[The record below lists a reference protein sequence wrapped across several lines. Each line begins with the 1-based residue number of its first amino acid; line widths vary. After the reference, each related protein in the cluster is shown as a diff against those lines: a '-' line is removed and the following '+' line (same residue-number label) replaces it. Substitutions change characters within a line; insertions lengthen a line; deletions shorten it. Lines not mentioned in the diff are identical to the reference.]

1 MSNVPPSPASL
12 RGAVDLSSLVN
23 KAQAPA
29 VPAGGAAGALPGD
42 GAAGGVPSLV
52 VDVTDATF
60 SAILELSNTVP
71 VVVDIW
77 AEWCGP
83 CKQLS
88 PILEKIVTE
97 YAGRMVLAKVDADTN
112 PQLTQA
118 FQAQSIPTV
127 AAVIGGRPVSLFV
140 GALPEA
146 QVRDVLE
153 QVLQLAE
160 QNGVT
165 GSVAVDGAPE
175 TAEQAEPEPEPLPP
189 HHQDAYDAI
198 ERGDYAAAQEAYRTA
213 IAQDPRDQLAV
224 AGLAQVSLLARL
236 QGVTMAEVRSEGA
249 SKPDDARRSARSGRP
264 RRERGARRRRVRSP
278 PDRLPPARPGRQ
290 GRRPHETARLLRDR
304 RHRRAER
311 GRCPATIDDA
321 AVLNSLR
328 AARCSRRAGFHPG
341 VEARSVFPPGP
352 RPWAVGCRPRARQ
365 SEIEGD
371 DGSPPSK
378 GGFSTWHLSS
388 LESAVS
394 APGTDGG

>member
-1 MSNVPPSPASL
+1 MTNVPPSPASL

-23 KAQAPA
+23 RAQAPA
-29 VPAGGAAGALPGD
+29 PAQGAGGGAAPSDTTPTGTL
-42 GAAGGVPSLV
+42 PSLV

-60 SAILELSNTVP
+60 GAVVELSQTVP
-71 VVVDIW
+71 VIVDIW

-88 PILEKIVTE
+88 PILEKVVNE

-127 AAVIGGRPVSLFV
+127 AAIVGGRPVSLFV

-153 QVLQLAE
+153 QVLELAA

-165 GSVAVDGAPE
+165 GTVAVDGDAL
-175 TAEQAEPEPEPLPP
+175 AEPAGEPEPEPLPP

-198 ERGDYAAAQEAYRTA
+198 ERGDYEAAQAAYRTA

-236 QGVTMAEVRSEGA
+236 QGTTMAEVRNAAAAAPADVDAQLAVADLDVSGGHI
-249 SKPDDARRSARSGRP
+249 DDAFDRLLALFPSLDADGKNAVRTRLLEYFEIVGTDAPSVVA
-264 RRERGARRRRVRSP
+264 ARRR
-278 PDRLPPARPGRQ
+278 L
-290 GRRPHETARLLRDR
+290 TMLLY
-304 RHRRAER
+304 
-311 GRCPATIDDA
+311 
-321 AVLNSLR
+321 
-328 AARCSRRAGFHPG
+328 
-341 VEARSVFPPGP
+341 
-352 RPWAVGCRPRARQ
+352 
-365 SEIEGD
+365 
-371 DGSPPSK
+371 
-378 GGFSTWHLSS
+378 
-388 LESAVS
+388 
-394 APGTDGG
+394 